1 MDDERWEGQK
11 PLLLFKALL
20 ARNPWGTPRDVLM
33 EDLWPETAQEVA
45 ENNFKVF
52 LHRLRKTLEPEM
64 DKTFGSSYLHLKANL
79 LFLDQDLC
87 QVDLDE
93 LSSLI
98 KQGEQQEQEGLD
110 QTALAL
116 YKQALAVYRG
126 DFLAEELYQPWAASR
141 REELRSKH
149 LDLLLRVAALHER
162 RGALLPA
169 IDCYKEV
176 IRTDPLAEEAYQK
189 LMLLYAQ
196 RGRRNAA
203 LRLYEDLRKALK
215 KELDTAPEEVTQ
227 AIFRKIWQPD

>member
-1 MDDERWEGQK
+1 
-11 PLLLFKALL
+11 
-20 ARNPWGTPRDVLM
+20 
-33 EDLWPETAQEVA
+33 
-45 ENNFKVF
+45 
-52 LHRLRKTLEPEM
+52 
-64 DKTFGSSYLHLKANL
+64 
-79 LFLDQDLC
+79 
-87 QVDLDE
+87 
-93 LSSLI
+93 
-98 KQGEQQEQEGLD
+98 
-110 QTALAL
+110 
-116 YKQALAVYRG
+116 
-126 DFLAEELYQPWAASR
+126 
-141 REELRSKH
+141 
-149 LDLLLRVAALHER
+149 VAALHER